1 MRTPTRAAAL
11 AVLLTAAAAAPAAAD
26 SFVYRDGYDVQM
38 INADGSR
45 SELISAGD
53 ANAYPTL
60 PVADDAGNVT
70 VIAKLKDVFAPD
82 LLWIGR
88 DGRTVR
94 NALPEKG
101 PVGLNTGPLSVQ
113 MHRGGK
119 LLAYTYLEHTGVY
132 SSPKPHLAIVNPQDA
147 LAPVPAI
154 DVEGA
159 SFAGWHG
166 DRLLA
171 SNAESLFAEQGGERF
186 DFAVWEPIPGEGGQT
201 VDLSRDGRRAVIGLG
216 SRRFVLAQLDGAA
229 PPAAK
234 ATAWCELPDD
244 GKDLYR
250 GGAASAA
257 ISPDGRFVA
266 LAGQSG
272 LRIARVDAI
281 GSGPCQL
288 QDVRLVSAKGGLPTS
303 SAYTVAPP
311 ATGDGTTP
319 PGGGTTTPPGGGTT
333 TPDGGGK
340 NPDTGTGA
348 KPAPKPKA
356 VTIKRVRRRGT
367 TVTVTFTCAKK
378 CKYLVRVRRGK
389 KTLKSRR
396 GTAKAKRAKSVTLR
410 GVRGKKLTARVTVGK
425 TTVSR
430 TVR

>member
-1 MRTPTRAAAL
+1 MPRIHIPARAAAL

-26 SFVYRDGYDVQM
+26 SFAYRDGYDVHLV
-38 INADGSR
+38 NADGSR
-45 SELISAGD
+45 SELISHGD
-53 ANAYPTL
+53 ENAYPTL

-94 NALPEKG
+94 NALPEHG

-113 MHRGGK
+113 MHRDGR
-119 LLAYTYLEHTGVY
+119 LLAYTYLEHTGIY
-132 SSPKPHLAIVNPQDA
+132 SSPKPHLAIINPQDA

-171 SNAESLFAEQGGERF
+171 SNAESLFSEQGGERF
-186 DFAVWEPIPGEGGQT
+186 DFALWEPIPGEGGQT
-201 VDLSRDGRRAVIGLG
+201 VDLARDGRRAVIGLG
-216 SRRFVLAQLDGAA
+216 SRRFVLAELDGQA

-288 QDVRLVSAKGGLPTS
+288 QDVRLVAEKGGLPTS
-303 SAYTVAPP
+303 SGYTVGA
-311 ATGDGTTP
+311 TP
-319 PGGGTTTPPGGGTT
+319 PDDGKA
-333 TPDGGGK
+333 PDDGPKPDDGK
-340 NPDTGTGA
+340 QPDDGKRPDDGKGA
-348 KPAPKPKA
+348 KPAKA
-356 VTIKRVRRRGT
+356 VTITRARRRGR
-367 TVTVTFTCAKK
+367 TVTVTFRCAKA
-378 CKYLVRVRRGK
+378 CRYAVRVRRGTR
-389 KTLKSRR
+389 TLKTRK
-396 GTAKAKRAKSVTLR
+396 GTAKAKRAKTVTIR
-410 GVRGKKLTARVTVGK
+410 GVRVVRGRKLTVRVTVG
-425 TTVSR
+425 R
-430 TVR
+430 TVVSKSV